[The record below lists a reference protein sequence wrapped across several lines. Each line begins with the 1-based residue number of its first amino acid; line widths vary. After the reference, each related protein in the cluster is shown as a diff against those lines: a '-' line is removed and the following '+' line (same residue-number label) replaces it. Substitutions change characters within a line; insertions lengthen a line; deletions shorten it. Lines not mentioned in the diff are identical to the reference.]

1 MRETNIRTIKIIIQ
15 NIINK
20 MDLIRRISKI
30 PKNLIIRKIIHMR
43 INNMRINRKSKRKQ
57 SKMTLK
63 KHIFNTTKIIK
74 LSINKNKIKKSES
87 LRKCKKISTMHKKIH
102 TMHKKMN
109 KLCSKKFKIIKTK
122 IKFSYKRKR
131 K

>member
-20 MDLIRRISKI
+20 MDLIRRIYKI
-30 PKNLIIRKIIHMR
+30 LKNLNIRKIIHMR
-43 INNMRINRKSKRKQ
+43 INRNSKRKQ
-57 SKMTLK
+57 SKMKLI
-63 KHIFNTTKIIK
+63 KHMLNTTKIIK
-74 LSINKNKIKKSES
+74 LSINKNKIKKSKS
-87 LRKCKKISTMHKKIH
+87 LRKYKKTSIMHKKIH

-109 KLCSKKFKIIKTK
+109 KLRSKKYKIIKIK
-122 IKFSYKRKR
+122 IKVFYKRKR

>member
-1 MRETNIRTIKIIIQ
+1 
-15 NIINK
+15 

-43 INNMRINRKSKRKQ
+43 INRKSKRKQ
-57 SKMTLK
+57 AKMTPK

-74 LSINKNKIKKSES
+74 LSINKNKIKKSKS
-87 LRKCKKISTMHKKIH
+87 LRKYKKISTMHKKIH
-102 TMHKKMN
+102 TMHNKMN
-109 KLCSKKFKIIKTK
+109 KLSSKKYKIIKIK
-122 IKFSYKRKR
+122 IKVFYKRKR

>member
-20 MDLIRRISKI
+20 MDLIRRIYKI

-43 INNMRINRKSKRKQ
+43 INRKYKRKQ
-57 SKMTLK
+57 SNMTLK
-63 KHIFNTTKIIK
+63 KHLLKTTKIIK
-74 LSINKNKIKKSES
+74 LSINKNKIKKSKS
-87 LRKCKKISTMHKKIH
+87 LKKYKKISIIHKKIH

-109 KLCSKKFKIIKTK
+109 KLCSKKFKIIKTQ

>member
-30 PKNLIIRKIIHMR
+30 PKNLIIRKIIH
-43 INNMRINRKSKRKQ
+43 MRINRKSKRKQ

-109 KLCSKKFKIIKTK
+109 KLCSKKSKIIKTQ